1 LEKEELLLLRTSAAC
16 PSDIAVLSKAELLA
30 LISLLI
36 TENQELHAQNAQLQ
50 ARLQELEV
58 QSKKDSHN
66 SHIPPS
72 HSASKGRGVV
82 KNSRRK
88 TGRKVGGQPGHSGE
102 TLQMV
107 AHPDKTVQHPVRECV
122 QCRKDLH
129 DQAVEGYERR
139 QVVDFPPIVIE
150 IVEHQAEVKTCSCG
164 CVNKGMFPDGVV
176 GPVQYG
182 PIIRSLGASLCS
194 YQFLSYD
201 RASELLED
209 LTGYR
214 VNESTLTTIHDRL
227 FQNLASFEEQSK
239 EELRGSAVIHND
251 ETGVKCEG
259 KRQWW
264 HVTSPP
270 DVTHYA
276 LDAKRGQEAL
286 ERIEI
291 LPQFTGRSIHD
302 GWASYFHYEQC
313 QHGLCNAHH
322 LRELTWFEEEEQAE
336 WATDMKRLLLD
347 SKQLVDEA
355 QQQGRLRVDSE
366 QLQQIEA
373 RYDEIIA
380 EGKKHN
386 PLPERPPGQRG
397 KLKKSKQRN
406 MLERLDTHKESTLA
420 FMHDCN
426 VPFDNNLAERDI
438 RMMKVKQKVSGTFRT
453 KIGAQRFARIRGYLS
468 TVKKHRGNVLKAI
481 QQALEGKPFQPEWK
495 FST

>member
-1 LEKEELLLLRTSAAC
+1 MAA
-16 PSDIAVLSKAELLA
+16 LSKAELLS

-36 TENQELHAQNAQLQ
+36 AENQELKAQNAQLH
-50 ARLQELEV
+50 ARVQELEARG
-58 QSKKDSHN
+58 KKDSHN

-72 HSASKGRGVV
+72 QSSSNGGSAV

-88 TGRKVGGQPGHSGE
+88 TGRKVGGQPGHSGK

-107 AHPDKTVQHPVRECV
+107 EHPDKTERHAVRECV
-122 QCRKDLH
+122 HCGKDLGA
-129 DQAVEGYERR
+129 QAVEGYERR
-139 QVVDFPPIVIE
+139 QVIDLPPIVVE
-150 IVEHQAEVKTCSCG
+150 VVEHQAEVKTCSCG
-164 CVNKGMFPDGVV
+164 CVNKGVFPDGVQS
-176 GPVQYG
+176 PVQYG
-182 PIIRSLGASLCS
+182 PIIRSLGASFWS

-214 VNESTLTTIHDRL
+214 VNESTLTTIHERL
-227 FQNLASFEEQSK
+227 YQNLESFEEQSK
-239 EELRGSAVIHND
+239 EQLRGSSVIHND

-259 KRQWW
+259 KRHWW
-264 HVTSPP
+264 HVTSTPE
-270 DVTHYA
+270 VTHYA
-276 LDAKRGQEAL
+276 LDAKRGKEAL
-286 ERIEI
+286 ERIDI
-291 LPQFTGRSIHD
+291 LPQFKGRSIHD

-336 WATDMKRLLLD
+336 WAAEMKRVLLD

-355 QQQGRLRVDSE
+355 QQQGKLQLAPE

-386 PLPERPPGQRG
+386 PLPERPPGKRG

-406 MLERLDTHKESTLA
+406 MLERLDKHKESTLA
-420 FMHDCN
+420 FIHDFG
-426 VPFDNNLAERDI
+426 VPFDNNLAERDL

-453 KIGAQRFARIRGYLS
+453 QGGAQRFARIRGYIS

-481 QQALEGKPFQPEWK
+481 QDALVGKPFQPEWN